1 MKNKN
6 QIIEKRKIINI
17 LVCLFLISYHSYSQI
32 DWPCEEDVHGFG
44 HFHMDCPDENIIITS
59 LEEDGF
65 EGSEIQ
71 GVISSDQTIYILPG
85 YSQVRIVPESFSF
98 KGHKPHKTVIG
109 GNDIG
114 GFIQPSPQAQ
124 VDLYPNPTQ
133 SDINITVDGRQKII
147 SFTLLD
153 MFETPINNVRF
164 SRPTSQHTFSVT
176 AIRKGIYILKMQLD
190 NGEILTK
197 KIIKN

>member
-1 MKNKN
+1 MKNTN
-6 QIIEKRKIINI
+6 QILEKRRMLN
-17 LVCLFLISYHSYSQI
+17 LLFCFLLISFNSYSQI
-32 DWPCEEDVHGFG
+32 EWPCEDDLHGIG
-44 HFHMDCPDENIIITS
+44 HFHMNCPDENIIITS
-59 LEEDGF
+59 LEEDGS

-71 GVISSDQTIYILPG
+71 GVITSGQTIYILPG
-85 YSQVRIVPESFSF
+85 YSQVKIVPESFSF
-98 KGHKPHKTVIG
+98 KGHNPHNTVIG

-114 GFIQPSPQAQ
+114 GFTQSSPQTQ
-124 VDLYPNPTQ
+124 VDLYPNPIQ
-133 SDINITVDGRQKII
+133 SDINITVYGKQKII

-164 SRPTSQHTFSVT
+164 SKPTLQHTFSVT
-176 AIRKGIYILKMQLD
+176 TIRKGIYILKLQLD